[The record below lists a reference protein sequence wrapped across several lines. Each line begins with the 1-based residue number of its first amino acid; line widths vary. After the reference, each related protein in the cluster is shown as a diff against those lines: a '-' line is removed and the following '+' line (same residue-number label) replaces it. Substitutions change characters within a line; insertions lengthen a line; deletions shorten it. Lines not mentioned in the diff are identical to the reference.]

1 MENID
6 RSDSIRGVYVNQG
19 VALRTEL
26 NQGTMQRRGAS
37 PPPVSETNLL
47 VKTIFISLGMMY
59 VTFLWNVIVGRIN
72 CPATWELT
80 DGRVAP
86 SNEFICPASKGASS
100 NLSPINT
107 QRLS

>member
-1 MENID
+1 MEDHCYPFIGLRSKRKSRQHIVENID

-47 VKTIFISLGMMY
+47 
-59 VTFLWNVIVGRIN
+59 
-72 CPATWELT
+72 
-80 DGRVAP
+80 
-86 SNEFICPASKGASS
+86 
-100 NLSPINT
+100 
-107 QRLS
+107 